1 MNAQTVLT
9 SPRRVQGRVPKRR
22 NKTFRPEIQGLRS
35 LAVLMVV
42 AYHVWL
48 GRVSGGVD
56 VFLLIS
62 AFLMTLQFTNKF
74 DRQRPADLVRHWLH
88 LFRRLIPAS
97 AIVIAGTLLATFLVI
112 PKTRWLS
119 IIEQGWAS
127 LLYFQNWLLKAQAVD
142 YYAEDHSLASPFQH
156 FWSLSIQGQ
165 VFILWPLI
173 FVTAAVIARAFS
185 LRYRVL
191 LAYLFGALFAVS
203 LIFSIYY
210 TGSNQS
216 EAYFD
221 TGARLWEFA
230 LGSIVALLLPGLDL
244 SRRVRVFLGWAG
256 VVAMLSCG
264 LILQVQTAFPGFIA
278 LWPTLAA
285 SAVIVA
291 GQTGSRFGVDR
302 LLSSRLLVRLG
313 DNSFALYLWHWPVL
327 VVYLIWS
334 GKDHAGWLSGSAV
347 VAASLVLALL
357 TTRFVERPWRNWK
370 WPEVRRRR
378 AVIAVV
384 AAAAV
389 AVVPLSGWKYVLD
402 EENRAILMEAQRN
415 NPGSRALLPGYVDRA
430 DEDARILPTAERLT
444 KDFAVLD
451 GRCHAELA
459 PDPGPLEKY
468 CGQTEGPEK
477 PDKKILILGN
487 SHAEQW
493 MAALK
498 PVAKKNNWLLY
509 YVLKG
514 GCVYAPPGSGLGPD
528 CEKFN
533 AEVDKY
539 VKQHKPDA
547 IVTVATA
554 ASPSSP
560 EERLAQGFEQL
571 ARNFTAEGIDVIGI
585 RDNPRFSLN
594 MAECVVSKGSDHA
607 SCNPPRE
614 DVLPE
619 TPAFS
624 PLVGK
629 ISGLSLLDMSDS
641 ICTKTA
647 CPAQVGNMYVYLD
660 TNHLSASYAETMA
673 DALENRLLAATGW
686 PGR

>member
-1 MNAQTVLT
+1 
-9 SPRRVQGRVPKRR
+9 
-22 NKTFRPEIQGLRS
+22 
-35 LAVLMVV
+35 MVV

-74 DRQRPADLVRHWLH
+74 DKKQPSDLIRHWLH
-88 LFRRLIPAS
+88 LFRRLLPAS
-97 AIVIAGTLLATFLVI
+97 ALVIAATLLATFLFV

-173 FVTAAVIARAFS
+173 FVIAAVIARSFK
-185 LRYRVL
+185 LHYRVL
-191 LAYLFGALFAVS
+191 LVYIFGALFVGS
-203 LIFSIYY
+203 FIYSVYY
-210 TGSNQS
+210 TSAHQS

-221 TGARLWEFA
+221 SGARLWEFA
-230 LGSIVALLLPGLDL
+230 LGSLVALVLPGLDL
-244 SRRVRVFLGWAG
+244 SRRVRIFLGWAG
-256 VVAMLSCG
+256 IVAMLSCG
-264 LILQVQTAFPGFIA
+264 LVLQVQTAFPGFIA

-302 LLSSRLLVRLG
+302 ILSSRLLVRLG

-327 VVYLIWS
+327 VIYLIWS

-347 VAASLVLALL
+347 VAVSLVLALL
-357 TTRFVERPWRNWK
+357 TTRLVEKPWREWK

-378 AVIAVV
+378 SVIAIA

-389 AVVPLSGWKYVLD
+389 ALVPLSGWTYVLE
-402 EENRAILMEAQRN
+402 EENRILLSEAQRN
-415 NPGSRALLPGYVDRA
+415 NPGSKALLPGYVDKA
-430 DEDARILPTAERLT
+430 DADAGILPTADRLP
-444 KDFAVLD
+444 KDWASL
-451 GRCHAELA
+451 GHSCSGELA
-459 PDPGPLEKY
+459 PEAGPLEKA
-468 CGQTEGPEK
+468 CGQTAGPPK

-493 MAALK
+493 MAALM
-498 PVAKKNNWLLY
+498 PVAEKNNWLLY
-509 YVLKG
+509 SMLKG
-514 GCVYAPPGSGLGPD
+514 GCVYAPPGSGLSAE
-528 CEKFN
+528 CETFN
-533 AEVDKY
+533 AEVDEYIKA
-539 VKQHKPDA
+539 HKPDA

-554 ASPSSP
+554 ASPASP
-560 EERLAQGFEQL
+560 QERLSPGFEQL
-571 ARNFTAEGIDVIGI
+571 ARNFTAEGIDVVGI
-585 RDNPRFSLN
+585 RDNPRFRAN
-594 MAECVVSKGSDHA
+594 MPECVIAKGADDPA
-607 SCNPPRE
+607 CNPPRE
-614 DVLPE
+614 AVLPK

-624 PLVGK
+624 PLQGK
-629 ISGLSLLDMSDS
+629 IKGLSLLDMADTF
-641 ICTKTA
+641 CTESV

-660 TNHLSASYAETMA
+660 DNHLSATYAATMA
-673 DALENRLLAATGW
+673 DVMEERLLAATGW
-686 PGR
+686 SGR

>member
-1 MNAQTVLT
+1 
-9 SPRRVQGRVPKRR
+9 
-22 NKTFRPEIQGLRS
+22 
-35 LAVLMVV
+35 MVV

-74 DRQRPADLVRHWLH
+74 DKRQPSDLIRHWLH
-88 LFRRLIPAS
+88 LFRRLLPAS
-97 AIVIAGTLLATFLVI
+97 ALVIAATLLATFLFV

-173 FVTAAVIARAFS
+173 FVCAAVVARKFR
-185 LRYRVL
+185 LHYRVL
-191 LAYLFGALFAVS
+191 LLYVFGALFAGS
-203 LIFSIYY
+203 LIYSVYY
-210 TGSNQS
+210 TNVHQS

-221 TGARLWEFA
+221 SGARLWEFA
-230 LGSIVALLLPGLDL
+230 LGSLVALALPGLNFT
-244 SRRVRVFLGWAG
+244 RRVRLFLGWAG
-256 VVAMLSCG
+256 IVAMLSCG
-264 LILQVQTAFPGFIA
+264 LLLQVQTAFPGYIA

-291 GQTGSRFGVDR
+291 GQSGSRFGVDR
-302 LLSSRLLVRLG
+302 VLSSRFLVRLG

-327 VVYLIWS
+327 VIYLIWS

-347 VAASLVLALL
+347 VAVSLVLAML
-357 TTRFVERPWRNWK
+357 TTRLVEKPWRAWR

-378 AVIAVV
+378 SVIAIV

-389 AVVPLSGWKYVLD
+389 AVIPLSGWTYVLE
-402 EENRAILMEAQRN
+402 EENRVLLREAQRN
-415 NPGSRALLPGYVDRA
+415 NPGAKALLPGYVDKA
-430 DEDARILPTAERLT
+430 DADAGILPTADRLP
-444 KDFAVLD
+444 KDWASL
-451 GRCHAELA
+451 GGLCSGELA
-459 PDPGPLEKY
+459 PGPGPLEKS
-468 CGQTEGPEK
+468 CGQTAGPAK

-493 MAALK
+493 MAALM
-498 PVAKKNNWLLY
+498 PVAEKNNWLLY
-509 YVLKG
+509 SVLKG
-514 GCVYAPPGSGLGPD
+514 GCVYAPPGSGLNQE
-528 CEKFN
+528 CETFN

-539 VKQHKPDA
+539 VAAHKPDA

-554 ASPSSP
+554 ASTSSP
-560 EERLAQGFEQL
+560 RELLGPGFEQL
-571 ARNFTAEGIDVIGI
+571 ARNFTAEGIQVVGI
-585 RDNPRFSLN
+585 RDNPRFRIN
-594 MAECVVSKGSDHA
+594 MPECVISKGA
-607 SCNPPRE
+607 EAQECNPAR
-614 DVLPE
+614 DSVLPK

-624 PLVGK
+624 PLEGK
-629 ISGLSLLDMSDS
+629 IKGLSLLDLSDL
-641 ICTKTA
+641 ICTETA

-660 TNHLSASYAETMA
+660 DNHLSATYAATMA
-673 DALENRLLAATGW
+673 DTLEERLLRATGW